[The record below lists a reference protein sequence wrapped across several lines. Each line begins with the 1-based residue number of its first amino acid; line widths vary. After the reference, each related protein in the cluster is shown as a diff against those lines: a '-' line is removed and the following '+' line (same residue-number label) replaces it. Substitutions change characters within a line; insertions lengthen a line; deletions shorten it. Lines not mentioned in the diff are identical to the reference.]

1 MRAKMEVT
9 LDELFANVLEGGGAS
24 TGEHGVG
31 IAKQRWW
38 PLAVSETSQLL
49 HEALK
54 RALDPAGLLNP
65 DKFVTIS
72 ATR

>member
-1 MRAKMEVT
+1 MRAKVEVT

-38 PLAVSETSQLL
+38 P
-49 HEALK
+49 
-54 RALDPAGLLNP
+54 
-65 DKFVTIS
+65 
-72 ATR
+72 